1 MRFYILDD
9 LVSPASGRGLHAEDA
24 FVVERDGPQVERCVR
39 WCGLRRA
46 PAATATPADC
56 HRCSLL
62 WVQCGAL
69 TDGAHRYPIRDGIP
83 RFVQEADRGID
94 ADTQE
99 SFGYEWEH
107 FDAALPEYDAEIAN
121 YFGIVPPAM
130 LRDAVVLDAGCGM
143 GRWARRIAQTPLRR
157 LYAVD
162 FSRAVDRAAR
172 TLGGQPRAPC
182 IQADVCR

>member
-1 MRFYILDD
+1 MAQ
-9 LVSPASGRGLHAEDA
+9 PASA
-24 FVVERDGPQVERCVR
+24 
-39 WCGLRRA
+39 
-46 PAATATPADC
+46 
-56 HRCSLL
+56 L
-62 WVQCGAL
+62 WVQCG
-69 TDGAHRYPIRDGIP
+69 R
-83 RFVQEADRGID
+83 
-94 ADTQE
+94 
-99 SFGYEWEH
+99 H

-130 LRDAVVLDAGCGM
+130 LRRDAVVLDAGCGM